1 MPQPQNDTKTDDLV
15 LLRLDVDYP
24 YPSRN
29 KSLILAFL
37 GITVKSGYVKN
48 AKIIAKMINESDQ
61 NIKAYWFFTPKTIPD
76 KQLRELLDN
85 SKHEIGLHI
94 AKKAQKE
101 LKKLEAITG
110 KKIRYYTIHGT
121 QRLLGQIIWKRKPG
135 QTRASV
141 PSDFPLK
148 SFYEFPN
155 DGHPVNSIGLDWCC
169 NVMSPK
175 DVDEIVAR
183 AVKTGEILHVH
194 PEWLFNRGKLNH
206 RGPFY
211 PTLKKILQVDGDL
224 DNLSIQKKGLIK
236 IASFTTEY
244 LKDSVFNEA
253 FLGKLKDR
261 NVDVYSFLERSW
273 CNPIPNPPTTWIKN
287 SDNIALLEISSYE
300 QWWAQIGKKTRNMVR
315 KAEKSG
321 VQVKIVEPSKELALG
336 IWKIYNE
343 TPIRQGRAFSHYG
356 VSLEN
361 VEAQVM
367 SAQDGIFIGAYLD
380 EELLGF
386 IQLEFGDNIGIVAQI
401 LSLQKHWDK
410 ALNNAV
416 LAKAVEV
423 ATQKKAHWLM
433 YGRIGNHPSL
443 DIFKQNNG
451 FVQYP
456 LNRYVIPLSRKGKL
470 AVTLGLHKPLKD
482 ALPSVIK
489 KPLFPVFNWVSRT
502 KIKLKR

>member
-1 MPQPQNDTKTDDLV
+1 LV
-15 LLRLDVDYP
+15 ILRLDVDYP

-29 KSLILAFL
+29 KSLLLAFL

-48 AKIIAKMINESDQ
+48 AKIIAKMINESDR

-85 SKHEIGLHI
+85 PKHEIGLHI
-94 AKKAQKE
+94 ANKAQKE

-110 KKIRYYTIHGT
+110 KTIQYYTIHGT

-135 QTRASV
+135 QTKAPV
-141 PSDFPLK
+141 PDDFPLK
-148 SFYEFPN
+148 SFYEYPN
-155 DGHPVNSIGLDWCC
+155 DGNPVLSIGLDWFC
-169 NVMSPK
+169 NAEPEK
-175 DVDEIVAR
+175 VDEVVER
-183 AVKTGEILHVH
+183 AIKTGGILHSH

-211 PTLKKILQVDGDL
+211 SKLKEILRVDSDL
-224 DNLSIQKKGLIK
+224 NNLSIQKKGLIK
-236 IASFTTEY
+236 TASFTSEY
-244 LKDSVFNEA
+244 LKDSKFNEA

-261 NVDVYSFLERSW
+261 NVAVYSFLERSW
-273 CNPIPNPPTTWIKN
+273 CNPIKNPPSTWIKN
-287 SDNIALLEISSYE
+287 PDNVALLEINSYE
-300 QWWAQIGKKTRNMVR
+300 QWWERIGKKTRNMVR

-361 VEAQVM
+361 VEGQVL
-367 SAQDGIFIGAYLD
+367 SAQADVFIGAYLC
-380 EELLGF
+380 EELVGF
-386 IQLEFGDNIGIVAQI
+386 IQLEFGDNICIVGQI

-410 ALNNAV
+410 ALNNAL

-423 ATQKKAHWLM
+423 AVQRKERWLM

-443 DIFKQNNG
+443 DNFKQNNG
-451 FVQYP
+451 FVKYP
-456 LNRYVIPLSRKGKL
+456 LNRYVLPLSRKGKL
-470 AVTLGLHKPLKD
+470 AVTLGLHKPIKD
-482 ALPSVIK
+482 ALPSFIK
-489 KPLFPVFNWVSRT
+489 KPLFPVFNWISRT
-502 KIKLKR
+502 KIKLKKH